1 MFWPLEKVPTTRPEL
16 LTATDCSWPA
26 AKPFCVMVLMV
37 AAPLE
42 LANCVSAP
50 ELMLNDRFPSDRLL
64 TVTPGIVTDEP
75 VGEASEPLG
84 LKTKFVPVL
93 TQAVWPPTAVE
104 LFW

>member
-50 ELMLNDRFPSDRLL
+50 EPRLNERLPSDRPL
-64 TVTPGIVTDEP
+64 TVTFGMAMDEP
-75 VGEASEPLG
+75 LGEASDPLA
-84 LKTKFVPVL
+84 LNEKVVPELTHAVWVPV
-93 TQAVWPPTAVE
+93 AVVE
-104 LFW
+104 VW